1 MESTNNNNITYSA
14 NNVNQSSSYTT
25 HNSTAASFA
34 PSSSSST
41 SSSQQ
46 HQTNN
51 GGRNPYRANPNR
63 FKTNRKPFVSKKPLE
78 QQNNV
83 LSGEE
88 GKVIDSLLDET
99 VRDKEKEPGTGAIEP
114 EFIESSN
121 GGLNSNDIQH
131 NVKDKRRQR
140 HGQMKPLSYQ
150 NNNSLGSHSH
160 SHKSNN
166 GGQRNGGGGGD
177 FKKVRTFKFNN
188 KDDEIIFFE
197 YSIVGWSECHQMI
210 FKNGP

>member
-1 MESTNNNNITYSA
+1 MENTNNNNNNNNITYST

-25 HNSTAASFA
+25 HNSAAQ
-34 PSSSSST
+34 SSLSST

-46 HQTNN
+46 HQANN

-83 LSGEE
+83 LSWEE
-88 GKVIDSLLDET
+88 GKVIDGLLDET
-99 VRDKEKEPGTGAIEP
+99 VRDKEKPELGNEAAIES

-121 GGLNSNDIQH
+121 GLNSNDIKQ

-140 HGQMKPLSYQ
+140 HGQMKTSSYQQ
-150 NNNSLGSHSH
+150 NNNEFGSH
-160 SHKSNN
+160 SHKSNYS
-166 GGQRNGGGGGD
+166 GQRNGGGGGGD
-177 FKKVRTFKFNN
+177 FKKVGTF
-188 KDDEIIFFE
+188 I
-197 YSIVGWSECHQMI
+197 HH
-210 FKNGP
+210 